1 MKKYFILLHVTLTFL
16 LACGGDCI
24 QCHKV
29 LEPIIN
35 DKDHQI
41 LNSCTTCHNKPAKH
55 GNSCGQDCFEC
66 HPREKLYSDQNI
78 SEHQAIKACS
88 ACHQEK
94 VDFLKPKPKSPNK
107 KTLIGFIQS
116 KE

>member
-1 MKKYFILLHVTLTFL
+1 MKKYLILLHVTFTFL

-24 QCHKV
+24 QCHKA

-41 LNSCTTCHNKPAKH
+41 LNSCITCHNKPTVH

-78 SEHQAIKACS
+78 IEHRAIKACN

-94 VDFLKPKPKSPNK
+94 INFLNEKKSTQLKNLSDFLK
-107 KTLIGFIQS
+107 
-116 KE
+116 